1 MSQQRLMRCNVAGQQ
16 ETISYIF
23 VYVINKRL
31 PKTKRRKR
39 SKQCYVKCMLIL
51 LCPQGNIPMI
61 TGRRNVFMFLKD
73 FALIF
78 FFSFVFLFS
87 FRRYDPLM
95 TMSIDEDMSGVIL
108 FADTSAKR
116 NCGQS
121 IVIKGWHFIELII
134 KTKSEPKPYWQYC
147 HKI

>member
-1 MSQQRLMRCNVAGQQ
+1 
-16 ETISYIF
+16 
-23 VYVINKRL
+23 
-31 PKTKRRKR
+31 
-39 SKQCYVKCMLIL
+39 
-51 LCPQGNIPMI
+51 
-61 TGRRNVFMFLKD
+61 MFLKD

-121 IVIKGWHFIELII
+121 IVIKEWHFIELII
-134 KTKSEPKPYWQYC
+134 KTKSEPKP
-147 HKI
+147 